1 MTAARDRLGRG
12 CRESRGDRSESSLPR
27 PAHRSQRSA
36 RWAPQT
42 VVTATFAA
50 FAAFA
55 FAFVAANGV
64 TWVRQLNS
72 SEFVRSS
79 TIVKLCL
86 EPPPWVPIAFSFV
99 SFESSPRRVNLR
111 QSTHIFLTFSDFS
124 MQPVTTVS
132 GQVNL
137 SCSGTGS
144 TFNIHAAASSSWSP
158 DVQINATNI
167 ESDGCVAIRTSV
179 NPDDTTLEF
188 NDPSDSNYDYVKF
201 CASPTAPATSDD
213 HVDLISYAATETR
226 QNDLIGYVDGNT
238 TEYTTRKGYIDGNV
252 TAVDTYTTQATSI
265 EDGSF
270 ITNVGTGTAPATG
283 TCPPSYLL
291 TWKGSGSGW
300 ECSPY
305 PDT

>member
-12 CRESRGDRSESSLPR
+12 CRESRGDRSESSVPR
-27 PAHRSQRSA
+27 PARRSQRSA

-42 VVTATFAA
+42 VVTATIVA

-72 SEFVRSS
+72 SEFVWSS

-86 EPPPWVPIAFSFV
+86 EPPPWVPIAFSFA

-124 MQPVTTVS
+124 MQPVDDTTVS
-132 GQVNL
+132 GQVKL

-158 DVQINATNI
+158 DVQINATII

-188 NDPSDSNYDYVKF
+188 NDPSDSNHDYVKF
-201 CASPTAPATSDD
+201 CASTVTDD

-238 TEYTTRKGYIDGNV
+238 TEYATRKDYIDGNV

-283 TCPPSYLL
+283 TCPPSHLL
-291 TWKGSGSGW
+291 TWKGSDSGGSGW

-305 PDT
+305 PS

>member
-1 MTAARDRLGRG
+1 
-12 CRESRGDRSESSLPR
+12 
-27 PAHRSQRSA
+27 
-36 RWAPQT
+36 
-42 VVTATFAA
+42 
-50 FAAFA
+50 
-55 FAFVAANGV
+55 
-64 TWVRQLNS
+64 
-72 SEFVRSS
+72 
-79 TIVKLCL
+79 
-86 EPPPWVPIAFSFV
+86 
-99 SFESSPRRVNLR
+99 
-111 QSTHIFLTFSDFS
+111 
-124 MQPVTTVS
+124 MQPVDDTTVS
-132 GQVNL
+132 GQVKL

-158 DVQINATNI
+158 DVQINATII

-201 CASPTAPATSDD
+201 CASPTGSATSDD

-238 TEYTTRKGYIDGNV
+238 TEYATRKGYIDGNV

-283 TCPPSYLL
+283 TCPPSHLL
-291 TWKGSGSGW
+291 TWKGSGSGGSGW

-305 PDT
+305 PS